1 MRNFIKKIIGLI
13 FRFSL
18 GLFYKKFN
26 RGLTIFIF
34 HEISDY
40 PSKFAQQHSLAIS
53 LESFTRQIE
62 WIKSNY
68 EIVHPSSLL
77 EVNNMPFNAA
87 IISFDDG
94 FLGSFENGLRILKKH
109 DVPSI
114 FFLNMQAILEQKPIA
129 SATACYIE
137 KYVPEFKDFS
147 KKHKILSPLH
157 LTLTPC
163 ILNSFENEYDL
174 IDKSLIME
182 YQGKFADISVLKK
195 WDNKDLVVFGN
206 HLFDHWNVAA
216 LSSEELKE
224 QYVKNEIALSQ
235 FKNSINFFA
244 FTNGQPEICFTK
256 RDVAFIYNMG
266 ATKVFSAAGG
276 INRNP
281 SDFLLTR
288 MSLCE
293 KDEDEDYIWFKLGRS
308 LFNELLHKN
317 L

>member
-13 FRFSL
+13 FRYSL
-18 GLFYKKFN
+18 GLVYKKLN
-26 RGLTIFIF
+26 RSLTIFVF
-34 HEISDY
+34 HDISDY

-62 WIKSNY
+62 WIKSKY
-68 EIVHPSSLL
+68 EIIHPSSLL
-77 EVNNMPFNAA
+77 EVKNMPFNAA

-94 FLGSFENGLRILKKH
+94 FLGSFENGLRILEKL

-114 FFLNMQAILEQKPIA
+114 FFLNMQAIIEQKPTV
-129 SATACYIE
+129 SAAARYIE

-157 LTLTPC
+157 LTLTPS
-163 ILNSFENEYDL
+163 ILNSFENEHDV
-174 IDKSLIME
+174 IDKNSIME

-195 WDNKDLVVFGN
+195 WDNEKLVVFGN
-206 HLFDHWNVAA
+206 HLFNHWNVAA

-224 QYVKNEIALSQ
+224 QYLKNEIALSQ
-235 FKNSINFFA
+235 LKNSVNFFA
-244 FTNGQPEICFTK
+244 FTNGVPEICFTK
-256 RDVAFIYNMG
+256 RDVEFIKNMG
-266 ATKVFSAAGG
+266 AAKVFSVAGG
-276 INRNP
+276 VNRNP

-288 MSLCE
+288 MNLHE
-293 KDEDEDYIWFKLGRS
+293 KYRDEDYIWFQLGRN